1 MSGQVPGSKLSVVA
15 PCASAQRHGAS
26 HELAP
31 RDAALFDLVEPIF
44 QFGHLLPP

>member
-1 MSGQVPGSKLSVVA
+1 MSGHVPGSKLSVVA
-15 PCASAQRHGAS
+15 PRHGAS